1 MPTKYKGPHGW
12 VDCVAMFIQ
21 VVKLRNKIQIVPVG
35 AVVGPA
41 HFGGEN
47 AAWDSIDSVLL
58 VQKHVDLDTNWTLDQ
73 VTMSPSRYV
82 GEW

>member
-47 AAWDSIDSVLL
+47 AA
-58 VQKHVDLDTNWTLDQ
+58 
-73 VTMSPSRYV
+73 
-82 GEW
+82 